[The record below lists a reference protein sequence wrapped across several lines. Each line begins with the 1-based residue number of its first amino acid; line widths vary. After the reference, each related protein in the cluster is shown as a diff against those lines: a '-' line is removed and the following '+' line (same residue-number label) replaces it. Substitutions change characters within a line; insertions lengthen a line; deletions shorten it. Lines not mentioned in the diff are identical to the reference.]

1 MIGKVQCDVISFEE
15 FHEQHQDE
23 TIIIPSTS
31 GFDGTFLYQL
41 ALTAVF
47 DILAALIVYI
57 IQKKID
63 GAGPDGTV
71 TIDFE
76 DGFKIEI
83 PLAKFDN
90 SEKVMKRIKEAH
102 EAYLKM
108 KEV

>member
-1 MIGKVQCDVISFEE
+1 MLL
-15 FHEQHQDE
+15 
-23 TIIIPSTS
+23 II
-31 GFDGTFLYQL
+31 L
-41 ALTAVF
+41 VF

-57 IQKKID
+57 IQKIID
-63 GAGPDGTV
+63 GAGPEGTV

-76 DGFKIEI
+76 DGFKIDI

-90 SEKVMKRIKEAH
+90 SEKVMKRIKKAH